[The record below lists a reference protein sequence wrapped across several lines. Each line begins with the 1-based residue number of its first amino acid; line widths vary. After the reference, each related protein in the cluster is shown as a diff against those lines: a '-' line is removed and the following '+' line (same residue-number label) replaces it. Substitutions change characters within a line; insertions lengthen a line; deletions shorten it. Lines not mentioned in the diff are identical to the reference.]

1 MSNLRGLSVIVPTR
15 NEAAN
20 LPLLLAR
27 LAEAMRTL
35 GSPYEVLVV
44 DDDSPD
50 RTAHIASVFAEEHR
64 IPLRVLVRRGERGLA
79 SAVVHGARHAR
90 HEVVAVLD
98 ADLSHDPSC
107 VPAIARPV
115 IEGRADL
122 AVGSRYAQSGTIG
135 TWPRARRIVS
145 RLGTR
150 IARTLTSVR
159 DPLSGFFAAR
169 RALVDGSELG
179 LVPRGYKIL
188 LEILARSRGR
198 LRICEVPIH
207 FEDRHTGASKFGMRQ
222 ALEFATQLGA
232 LAISRVLPKA
242 QGQRRPASVSRRSV
256 LGSVSQE
263 QETCP

>member
-1 MSNLRGLSVIVPTR
+1 MSALRGLSVIVPTR

-98 ADLSHDPSC
+98 ADLSHDPASL
-107 VPAIARPV
+107 VDIARSV
-115 IEGRADL
+115 IAGDVDL
-122 AVGSRYAQSGTIG
+122 AVGSRYVECGAIG
-135 TWPRARRIVS
+135 TWPRVRRLTSGI
-145 RLGTR
+145 GTR
-150 IARTLTSVR
+150 SARALTTVR

-169 RALVDGSELG
+169 RALLDGTELG
-179 LVPRGYKIL
+179 LRPRGYKIL
-188 LEILARSRGR
+188 LEVLARSRGR
-198 LRICEVPIH
+198 LRVREVPIR
-207 FEDRHTGASKFGMRQ
+207 FEDRRRGTSKFGVVQ
-222 ALEFATQLGA
+222 GLEFLWQLALLAGA
-232 LAISRVLPKA
+232 RVF
-242 QGQRRPASVSRRSV
+242 SVSRARPIAGPVRVRNVDLIPTHQEV
-256 LGSVSQE
+256 LR
-263 QETCP
+263 